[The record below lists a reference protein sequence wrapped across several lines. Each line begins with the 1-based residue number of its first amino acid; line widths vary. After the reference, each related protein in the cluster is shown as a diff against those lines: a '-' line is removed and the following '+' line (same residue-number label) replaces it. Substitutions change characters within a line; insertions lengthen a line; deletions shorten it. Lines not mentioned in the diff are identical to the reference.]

1 MVKDLTQTNVIIP
14 VYNEG
19 RIILK
24 TIRNINA
31 SLKENYIIQICYD
44 HDHDNTISAV
54 RSSNLPNKS
63 KIIFTKNKY
72 FGPHGAVMTGLYSL
86 TAKYSIVIPADDDIN
101 SKKLN
106 LMLDLANGGVDIVC
120 PSRFMK
126 GGKMIGA
133 PILKSIINRTV
144 NFILY
149 RVANFPTADATNGFR
164 LFSSKVIEDIPITS
178 KHGFTYSLEYLAK
191 AYERDY
197 VIKELPSVW
206 VERNAGK
213 SRFMLSKWWLS
224 YLYWFI
230 FSLKVGILKR
240 INFNGTK

>member
-1 MVKDLTQTNVIIP
+1 MVKAVIETNVIIP

-19 RIILK
+19 MLIVK

-31 SLKENYIIQICYD
+31 SLKRNYIIQICYD
-44 HDHDNTISAV
+44 NDLDNTISAV
-54 RSSNLPNKS
+54 KSSNLPNKS

-72 FGPHGAVMTGLYSL
+72 FGPHGAVMTGLHSL
-86 TAKYSIVIPADDDIN
+86 NAKYSIVIPADDDVN

-106 LMLDLANGGVDIVC
+106 LMLDLANCGADIVC

-126 GGKMIGA
+126 GGEMIGA
-133 PILKSIINRTV
+133 PFLKSVINRTV

-164 LFSSKVIEDIPITS
+164 LFSRRVIKNIPITS
-178 KHGFTYSLEYLAK
+178 KYGFTYSLEYLAK
-191 AYERDY
+191 AFEKNYI
-197 VIKELPSVW
+197 IKELPSVW

-224 YLYWFI
+224 YLYWFL
-230 FSLKVGILKR
+230 FGLKIGLLKR
-240 INFNGTK
+240 INFNGAR